1 MSDYDFST
9 LNDKDFEELVVDLL
23 SAEFGNRIERFK
35 SGKDGGVDGR
45 FFSID
50 GKEEIIQCKHWIK
63 SGISALIQSL
73 SKTELAKVHK
83 LKPQKYFLITSLSLS
98 RDNKITIKN
107 IFKDYIKIDNQILG
121 KEDLNDLL
129 KKHSNVERNH
139 YKLWISSTTVLETIF
154 HADIIGTS
162 RYKLDEINSKS
173 IKYVITE
180 NHIEAINI
188 LEENGSLII
197 SGLPGIG
204 KTTLADQICRSYLAQ
219 GFEFYYI
226 EDSISSIEKVYKE
239 EKSQIFYF
247 DDFLGS
253 NYLEAIANKEDS
265 KISAFIRRVEK
276 NKNKRFILTS
286 RTNILNQGK
295 RLSSAF
301 YDQNIN
307 RNEYELIIGS
317 LKSIDKAKI
326 LYNHIFFSNLAED
339 FIDELYIDE
348 RYKEII
354 NHKNYNP
361 RVISFITDSQRLIE
375 IEKDAYW
382 SYILSTLEDPAQ
394 IWENVF
400 DRQTDEISKDIMV
413 TVVLHKGRISEKE
426 LEEIYYKLCAE
437 KNGEYGKTFSFV
449 MKALTGSLLNRNI
462 VGKEIYYDL
471 FNPSISD
478 FITLNY
484 LSNKFYILKLI
495 NLSNN
500 ILCLET
506 LIDLGKNNII
516 DKAIVSYV
524 LKEFLNK
531 NKNKNLWSE
540 FSLVALS
547 GFLEVSDI
555 KEIFNLI
562 KNSFFVDKN
571 YSIKSF
577 KFILH
582 LMNNGIIV
590 SDNTFFG
597 LLSEVKSIF
606 IDSGDY
612 YLLSNLSNIFSQIKL
627 DENSEYYILLKKEIL
642 EYFYS
647 EITSMVIQDNV
658 VDGIYQVDDYYEE
671 LVFDYVDNILKN
683 DFHIKFNEDDIYD
696 IISSLDVDDAI
707 QANMNGAYNHEHDKF
722 ENSSFSQSN
731 YIDPITDL
739 FDRS

>member
-1 MSDYDFST
+1 M
-9 LNDKDFEELVVDLL
+9 L
-23 SAEFGNRIERFK
+23 
-35 SGKDGGVDGR
+35 
-45 FFSID
+45 
-50 GKEEIIQCKHWIK
+50 
-63 SGISALIQSL
+63 
-73 SKTELAKVHK
+73 
-83 LKPQKYFLITSLSLS
+83 
-98 RDNKITIKN
+98 
-107 IFKDYIKIDNQILG
+107 
-121 KEDLNDLL
+121 
-129 KKHSNVERNH
+129 
-139 YKLWISSTTVLETIF
+139 
-154 HADIIGTS
+154 
-162 RYKLDEINSKS
+162 
-173 IKYVITE
+173 
-180 NHIEAINI
+180 
-188 LEENGSLII
+188 
-197 SGLPGIG
+197 
-204 KTTLADQICRSYLAQ
+204 
-219 GFEFYYI
+219 
-226 EDSISSIEKVYKE
+226 
-239 EKSQIFYF
+239 
-247 DDFLGS
+247 
-253 NYLEAIANKEDS
+253 
-265 KISAFIRRVEK
+265 
-276 NKNKRFILTS
+276 
-286 RTNILNQGK
+286 
-295 RLSSAF
+295 
-301 YDQNIN
+301 
-307 RNEYELIIGS
+307 IGS

-326 LYNHIFFSNLAED
+326 LYNHIFFSNLSED

-375 IEKDAYW
+375 IKKDDYW

-413 TVVLHKGRISEKE
+413 AVVLHKGRISEKE

-495 NLSNN
+495 NLSNK

-516 DKAIVSYV
+516 DKVIVSYV

-540 FSLVALS
+540 FSLVSLS

-562 KNSFFVDKN
+562 KSSFFVDKN
-571 YSIKSF
+571 YSIRSF

-612 YLLSNLSNIFSQIKL
+612 YLLSNLSNIFSLIKL

-658 VDGIYQVDDYYEE
+658 VDGIYLADDYYEE
-671 LVFDYVDNILKN
+671 LVVDYVDNILKN
-683 DFHIKFNEDDIYD
+683 DFPIKFNEDDIYN
-696 IISSLDVDDAI
+696 IIS
-707 QANMNGAYNHEHDKF
+707 F
-722 ENSSFSQSN
+722 
-731 YIDPITDL
+731 
-739 FDRS
+739 

>member
-1 MSDYDFST
+1 M
-9 LNDKDFEELVVDLL
+9 L
-23 SAEFGNRIERFK
+23 
-35 SGKDGGVDGR
+35 
-45 FFSID
+45 
-50 GKEEIIQCKHWIK
+50 
-63 SGISALIQSL
+63 
-73 SKTELAKVHK
+73 
-83 LKPQKYFLITSLSLS
+83 
-98 RDNKITIKN
+98 
-107 IFKDYIKIDNQILG
+107 
-121 KEDLNDLL
+121 
-129 KKHSNVERNH
+129 
-139 YKLWISSTTVLETIF
+139 
-154 HADIIGTS
+154 
-162 RYKLDEINSKS
+162 
-173 IKYVITE
+173 
-180 NHIEAINI
+180 
-188 LEENGSLII
+188 
-197 SGLPGIG
+197 
-204 KTTLADQICRSYLAQ
+204 
-219 GFEFYYI
+219 
-226 EDSISSIEKVYKE
+226 
-239 EKSQIFYF
+239 
-247 DDFLGS
+247 
-253 NYLEAIANKEDS
+253 
-265 KISAFIRRVEK
+265 
-276 NKNKRFILTS
+276 
-286 RTNILNQGK
+286 
-295 RLSSAF
+295 
-301 YDQNIN
+301 
-307 RNEYELIIGS
+307 IGS

-326 LYNHIFFSNLAED
+326 LYNHIFFSNLSED

-375 IEKDAYW
+375 IKKDDYW

-413 TVVLHKGRISEKE
+413 AVVLHKGRISEKE

-495 NLSNN
+495 NLSNK

-516 DKAIVSYV
+516 DKVIVSYV

-540 FSLVALS
+540 FSLVSLS

-562 KNSFFVDKN
+562 KSSFFVDKN
-571 YSIKSF
+571 YSIRSF

-612 YLLSNLSNIFSQIKL
+612 YLLSNLSNIFSLIKL
-627 DENSEYYILLKKEIL
+627 DENSEYYILL
-642 EYFYS
+642 
-647 EITSMVIQDNV
+647 
-658 VDGIYQVDDYYEE
+658 
-671 LVFDYVDNILKN
+671 
-683 DFHIKFNEDDIYD
+683 
-696 IISSLDVDDAI
+696 
-707 QANMNGAYNHEHDKF
+707 
-722 ENSSFSQSN
+722 
-731 YIDPITDL
+731 
-739 FDRS
+739 

>member
-375 IEKDAYW
+375 IEKDGYW

-413 TVVLHKGRISEKE
+413 TVVLHNILRYFIS
-426 LEEIYYKLCAE
+426 LSI
-437 KNGEYGKTFSFV
+437 EYI
-449 MKALTGSLLNRNI
+449 L
-462 VGKEIYYDL
+462 
-471 FNPSISD
+471 P
-478 FITLNY
+478 Y
-484 LSNKFYILKLI
+484 LSW
-495 NLSNN
+495 
-500 ILCLET
+500 
-506 LIDLGKNNII
+506 
-516 DKAIVSYV
+516 VS
-524 LKEFLNK
+524 K
-531 NKNKNLWSE
+531 
-540 FSLVALS
+540 
-547 GFLEVSDI
+547 
-555 KEIFNLI
+555 
-562 KNSFFVDKN
+562 VDK
-571 YSIKSF
+571 
-577 KFILH
+577 
-582 LMNNGIIV
+582 
-590 SDNTFFG
+590 
-597 LLSEVKSIF
+597 
-606 IDSGDY
+606 
-612 YLLSNLSNIFSQIKL
+612 
-627 DENSEYYILLKKEIL
+627 
-642 EYFYS
+642 
-647 EITSMVIQDNV
+647 
-658 VDGIYQVDDYYEE
+658 
-671 LVFDYVDNILKN
+671 
-683 DFHIKFNEDDIYD
+683 IYD
-696 IISSLDVDDAI
+696 
-707 QANMNGAYNHEHDKF
+707 Q
-722 ENSSFSQSN
+722 
-731 YIDPITDL
+731 
-739 FDRS
+739 